1 MRQDLIKY
9 IRTDKNGT
17 KYFYD
22 YTCPRCCGYG
32 ELDKWQFTGRT
43 CFACGGSGVRP
54 VAKVVKEYT
63 EEYAAKLEARRL
75 ARAAKYAEEHAEEI
89 AAKKAEQD
97 RIEAEW
103 RRVENARTLAELGCG
118 ADGVGYIL
126 QGNTY
131 PIKDQIKSN
140 GGKWLFGRV
149 WVCPVEIKADGVK
162 AKRVELMPNEYGRIA
177 HDAASDTIWEA
188 LD

>member
-63 EEYAAKLEARRL
+63 EEYAAKLEARRV

-89 AAKKAEQD
+89 AAKQAEQD

-103 RRVENARTLAELGCG
+103 RRGENARTLAEFGCG

-140 GGKWLFGRV
+140 GGKWLFGRA
-149 WVCPVEIKADGVK
+149 WVCPIEIKANGIN
-162 AKRVELMPNEYGRIA
+162 AKRVELMPNEYGLIS